1 MGSSLVLPS
10 LAQHNSTIYWQQTAV
25 EQPLLCL
32 LVQTEE
38 GLLFWQPLGSIRA
51 ILLRS
56 RFAIALLA
64 QSVLEAKEGRFGK
77 AQCRRRSHCQ
87 LIRRTI

>member
-1 MGSSLVLPS
+1 MIVRSAS
-10 LAQHNSTIYWQQTAV
+10 Y
-25 EQPLLCL
+25 LLCL

-38 GLLFWQPLGSIRA
+38 GLLFWQPLGSIRV

-56 RFAIALLA
+56 RFAMLLKGAAQGAIALLA

-77 AQCRRRSHCQ
+77 EQCRRRSHWQ